1 MHPAISFQIGPG
13 FQKCLRSDATR
24 YRVHATCPQ
33 HLTALCTV
41 LYYTVTPKPL
51 TLRETEELVILLF
64 IRFPYYSFSAKSQR
78 PILIMKAPIW
88 EFPKIRGTLFGG
100 PYNKEPTI

>member
-1 MHPAISFQIGPG
+1 MPATPYSTLHRTI
-13 FQKCLRSDATR
+13 L
-24 YRVHATCPQ
+24 YRNTQAPDTI
-33 HLTALCTV
+33 
-41 LYYTVTPKPL
+41 
-51 TLRETEELVILLF
+51 RETEELVILLF